1 MRRLIIAVVKKDS
14 NSEFVNFSI
23 KDLVKKIFR
32 WAHKK
37 LSQLED
43 WVLRKIDSLG
53 KKAEEYLKKR
63 IDEITEEF
71 IE

>member
-1 MRRLIIAVVKKDS
+1 MRLIIGVVKKD
-14 NSEFVNFSI
+14 NQTFVNFSV

-43 WVLRKIDSLG
+43 WVLKKIDSLG

-63 IDEITEEF
+63 ADEITEKLPEVF
-71 IE
+71 